1 MDMRANIR
9 FGALLGAGLV
19 GFGSVAAQAGLVI
32 EFTGLNLVYD
42 GSSLRDAGSAAG
54 GVADPADADALV
66 SVDFIV
72 DGTTVGQLSNDISID
87 VYIPDVLNI
96 PSNSGAATIINTT
109 GNPGYFDLLI
119 GTSPLASQYLLVDL
133 ATVAITY
140 IDVAGMIQFTFGGA
154 VATAFSQN
162 LPYDLVIG
170 DPVTV
175 SFSAQIDPGSRT
187 TDGGFV
193 TGFTA
198 SGTGEYQGTVVPTPG
213 AVALMALGVPAV
225 IRRRR

>member
-1 MDMRANIR
+1 MRANVR
-9 FGALLGAGLV
+9 FGALLGAGMI

-54 GVADPADADALV
+54 GVANPADADALA

-72 DGTTVGQLSNDISID
+72 DGTPVGGLSSDISID
-87 VYIPDVLNI
+87 VFIPDVLNI
-96 PSNSGAATIINTT
+96 PAGAGNSTIINTV

-133 ATVAITY
+133 GTVAITY
-140 IDVAGMIQFTFGGA
+140 IDVAGIIQFTFGGA
-154 VATAFSQN
+154 VAAGFSQN

-170 DPVTV
+170 DPVSI

-187 TDGGFV
+187 TDGDFV

-198 SGTGEYQGTVVPTPG
+198 SGTGEYQGTLVPTPG
-213 AVALMALGVPAV
+213 ALAFLAVGVPAV